1 MSTYIPGVTD
11 YIPQIQPFKPNFN
24 FFAGALQMKQTQYDT
39 NHQKLSSFYGS
50 LLNAPMMRDN
60 NIKAREDYLKAIDS
74 EIKKI
79 STLDLSLQ
87 ENVDAA
93 ANLFNGLYEND
104 NIVKDMVWTRN
115 YNKELK
121 RADGFRNCTDPEKCG
136 GGFWEGGVKALNY
149 KAMEFRNA
157 TDEQAMIFGN
167 VRYTPYQNVME
178 KAIKYAKD
186 AGLNITVDQL
196 QGRYITTTKNGPML
210 IDPLNSLFTGLFAND
225 QAVLDYYQTQAYV
238 NRKDWIQSNIPV
250 YGSEGAAEQAY
261 IDQVSM
267 GLNQMFGQS
276 MQDVESRANN
286 ISGQKRNLEQK
297 IRDEGVNPNS
307 TLAEQYRQLNELEG
321 QVNASKDYITDSY
334 GSYGNAMDPEQRAFL
349 GDNIDKAMASM
360 LLGNDIMGAAQ
371 TLAYKDYEFKMKA
384 DPYALENVRQSNRLQ
399 LEGVRFENRKLLEKF
414 KYDLKK
420 WDEKIASQ
428 GTEIDNIPILKT
440 IVEGGAD
447 INLEDG
453 LAHKIFRDKQGNM
466 QLDISGNEKTIL
478 KEMVNLTIEQSKIE
492 NGQGIATDD
501 LVKLGEVFFTQL
513 TDADL
518 VTIRDGELTNSNMSS
533 HDVTKLKSEWDSK
546 SYDDKVKF
554 MQSTRIQNILDN
566 SNISGTVLDNI
577 YNDFAL
583 PLMDQSKGFNSAN
596 RGYLGNLWTTSADKR
611 KDIQNKNSLLQ
622 DMGEWYINETN
633 NVIQNMKASESTEPY
648 AYLMNSYIDI
658 QTGARKSP
666 SEFATSYV
674 DRYKYMRGSMTMEE
688 LYDHA
693 IKLYNGDI
701 DISEHVGY
709 GGELEDMTLSELW
722 AKSFS
727 EHMSPDGGAIALG
740 LIGSDSNAAMGL
752 NFPAVDPSK
761 FASSGTMNT
770 ISMFQD
776 VYTAGEQNY
785 RIKIGSPT
793 EAIPGAT
800 DSNAEAFFDQ
810 LYKDMINM
818 KDPKNNKRPILNVT
832 YQDIA
837 GGNEEWTA
845 LNVKVNAPY
854 LSQYLGSEKAPGLTR
869 GIDSKLREDGFTIYL
884 NKSNAQNGFRMGV
897 EKSPVEQTMYYT
909 GKYDFDSYPE
919 YTRDLRLT
927 PNPDGGYLL
936 KGQVMSGFK
945 EDGSKDWNPI
955 YVPYTSLATDPTAVV
970 AEVNAWLD
978 QVATGNEYMSLQYN
992 NENGVHDPNQ
1002 LLNP

>member
-11 YIPQIQPFKPNFN
+11 YIPQIQPFKPNLN

-39 NHQKLSSFYGS
+39 NHKQLSNFYGS
-50 LLNAPMMRDN
+50 LLNAPMLRDG
-60 NIKAREDYLKAIDS
+60 NIQAREDYLKAIDS

-79 STLDLSLQ
+79 SSLDLSLQ

-93 ANLFNGLYEND
+93 ANLFNGLYENE

-136 GGFWEGGVKALNY
+136 GAFWEGGVRALNY

-157 TDEQAMIFGN
+157 SDEQAMRFGN
-167 VRYTPYQNVME
+167 VRFTPYQNVME

-225 QAVLDYYQTQAYV
+225 QAIQDYYQTQAYV
-238 NRKDWIQSNIPV
+238 NRKDWVQSNIPV

-267 GLNQMFGQS
+267 GLNQMFGQT
-276 MQDVESRANN
+276 MPDVEARYNN
-286 ISGQKRNLEQK
+286 ISGQKRYIEQK

-307 TLAEQYRQLNELEG
+307 TLADQYRQLNDLEG
-321 QVNASKDYITDSY
+321 QVNASKDYITNAY

-349 GDNIDKAMASM
+349 GENIDKAMASM

-384 DPYALENVRQSNRLQ
+384 DPYALENVKQANRIA
-399 LEGVRFENRKLLEKF
+399 LEDHKFENRKLFEKF

-420 WDEKIASQ
+420 WDEKMASQ
-428 GTEIDNIPILKT
+428 GSEIDNIPILKK

-447 INLEDG
+447 INLEEG
-453 LAHKIFRDKQGNM
+453 MAHKIFRDKQGNL
-466 QLDISGNEKTIL
+466 QLDISGNERSIL

-492 NGQGIATDD
+492 NGQGVATDD

-513 TDADL
+513 MDNDL
-518 VTIRDGELTNSNMSS
+518 VIVRDGELSTSPMST
-533 HDVTKLKSEWDSK
+533 HDVGKMKAEWDGK
-546 SYDDKVKF
+546 SYDEKVKF

-566 SNISGTVLDNI
+566 ANISGTALDNI

-596 RGYLGNLWTTSADKR
+596 RNYLGNLWVTSADQR

-622 DMGEWYINETN
+622 DMGEWYINESN

-648 AYLMNSYIDI
+648 AYLMNLFIDP
-658 QTGARKSP
+658 QTGAKRSAG
-666 SEFATSYV
+666 EFASNYMNM
-674 DRYKYMRGSMTMEE
+674 YKYHRGSMTMDE
-688 LYDHA
+688 LYQRGLD
-693 IKLYNGDI
+693 LYSGEA
-701 DISEHVGY
+701 DISDHVGPR
-709 GGELEDMTLSELW
+709 GELEDMTLSELW

-776 VYTAGEQNY
+776 VYTAGEENY
-785 RIKIGSPT
+785 KIKIGGPS
-793 EAIPGAT
+793 EALPGST
-800 DSNAEAFFDQ
+800 DANAEAFFDQ

-818 KDPKNNKRPILNVT
+818 KDADNNKRPILNVT

-845 LNVKVNAPY
+845 LNVKVNSPY

-869 GIDSKLREDGFTIYL
+869 GIDEKLRTDGFTIYL

-897 EKSPVEQTMYYT
+897 DKSPVEQTMYYT
-909 GKYDFDSYPE
+909 GKYDFDAYPE

-936 KGQVMSGFK
+936 KGQVMSGYK
-945 EDGSKDWNPI
+945 EDGTKDWNPI
-955 YVPYTSLATDPTAVV
+955 YVPYTSLATDPTSVV

-978 QVATGNEYMSLQYN
+978 QIATGNDYMTTQYN
-992 NENGVHDPNQ
+992 NENGIHDPNQ